1 MKKNTGAGGA
11 SDDGVGVGGNK
22 SDQQRL
28 KGQSSKERNMQR
40 LGGRGLSL
48 QAFARTNHYNPAL
61 IKKQREFYKNAKYV
75 RKFKRSLGQHEQQMT
90 ARHLEER
97 NETEEAT
104 DLDHNIKK
112 RKKNSAKSLR
122 DLYEEKRQEA
132 EKARLEREASIQA
145 KKKERQRAEARRKSL
160 KKKMFKKTKSGQ
172 PVMKHRIEHL
182 LQMIQG
188 STS

>member
-1 MKKNTGAGGA
+1 
-11 SDDGVGVGGNK
+11 
-22 SDQQRL
+22 
-28 KGQSSKERNMQR
+28 MQ
-40 LGGRGLSL
+40 
-48 QAFARTNHYNPAL
+48 
-61 IKKQREFYKNAKYV
+61 
-75 RKFKRSLGQHEQQMT
+75 
-90 ARHLEER
+90 ER